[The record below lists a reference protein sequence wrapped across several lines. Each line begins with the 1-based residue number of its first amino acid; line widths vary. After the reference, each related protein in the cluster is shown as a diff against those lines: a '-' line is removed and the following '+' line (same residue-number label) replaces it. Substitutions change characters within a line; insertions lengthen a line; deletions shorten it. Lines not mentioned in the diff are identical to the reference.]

1 MQIPKRRGEWK
12 RDLGPEDEYLTQDAI
27 EELRQELHRIEKAR
41 PAAVAELQRTREM
54 GDLSENFAYTVA
66 KGKVMGMDAAIFRIK
81 ERLKYAKPIKLGGN
95 GGGVLAVG
103 SIAEVEVNGKARTLT
118 LVGVQQVDLSKGFIS
133 YHSPVGSALM
143 GKMAGD
149 SVMVEANGKKIEYR
163 ILRVR

>member
-12 RDLGPEDEYLTQDAI
+12 RNLGPEDEYLTHDAI
-27 EELRQELHRIEKAR
+27 EGLKKELGRIVASR

-81 ERLKYAKPIKLGGN
+81 ERLKYAKPIKVGGN
-95 GGGVLAVG
+95 EGGIIAVG
-103 SIAEVEVNGKARTLT
+103 SVVDVEVNGKPKTFT
-118 LVGVQQVDLSKGFIS
+118 LVGVQQVDLSRGFIS
-133 YHSPVGSALM
+133 YHSPAGASLM

-149 SVMVEANGKKIEYR
+149 TASFTANGKRIEYL
-163 ILRVR
+163 ILRVK